1 MSSVYVIMNESV
13 IRGVDN
19 PVTEIVQPVHRTLEG
34 AIQALFEIA
43 EDAGVDMNTF
53 NGDTE
58 NSVYLPTQGTPF
70 ESDEYY
76 IEEVEVV
83 D

>member
-1 MSSVYVIMNESV
+1 MSSVFVIVNEST
-13 IRGVDN
+13 IRGVDY
-19 PVTEIVQPVHRTLEG
+19 PTVEYVQPMHSTLEG
-34 AIQALFEIA
+34 AVQALFEIA

-58 NSVYLPTQGTPF
+58 NSVYLPVEGTPF

>member
-1 MSSVYVIMNESV
+1 MSSVFVIVNEST
-13 IRGVDN
+13 IRGVDY
-19 PVTEIVQPVHRTLEG
+19 PTVEYVQPLHFTMAG
-34 AIQALFEIA
+34 ALQALAEIA
-43 EDAGVDMNTF
+43 EDAGVILE
-53 NGDTE
+53 GDE

-76 IEEVEVV
+76 IEEVEVI